1 MSEIIQFYS
10 SHLII
15 CNTWLILLVLTVVF
29 TLKSSLVT
37 RINLITCTE
46 ATLLMNKQSA
56 QVIDIRTQQE
66 YYQGHICNSINILSS
81 NIKKDYW
88 QELVKQYKSYPIIIV
103 GSGRNNIE
111 ENQFALQIKK
121 LGFLNIYIL
130 EGGIIGWNKEHLP
143 LVSGKMNN
151 FH

>member
-10 SHLII
+10 SHPII
-15 CNTWLILLVLTVVF
+15 CNTWLILLVLTIVF

-37 RINLITCTE
+37 RVNLITCTE

-56 QVIDIRTQQE
+56 QVIDIRTHQE
-66 YYQGHICNSINILSS
+66 YYQGHIYNSINILSR

-88 QELVKQYKSYPIIIV
+88 QELVKKYKLYPIIIV

-111 ENQFALQIKK
+111 ENQFALKIKK
-121 LGFLNIYIL
+121 LGFLKIYIL

-143 LVSGKMNN
+143 LVSGKK
-151 FH
+151 